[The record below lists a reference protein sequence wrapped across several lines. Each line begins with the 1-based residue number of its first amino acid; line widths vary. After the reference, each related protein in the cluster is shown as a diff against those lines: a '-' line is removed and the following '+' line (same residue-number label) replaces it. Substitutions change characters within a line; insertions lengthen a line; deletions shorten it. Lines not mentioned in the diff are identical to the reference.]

1 MSQRDV
7 NKSTSHVTLTRPK
20 LDARRDVMEVK
31 NQQSLEHR
39 RREVDELRSEL
50 QSLTQTHREKLNQEQ
65 FGINES
71 HLFRNALDC
80 IECII

>member
-1 MSQRDV
+1 M
-7 NKSTSHVTLTRPK
+7 STSHATLTRPK

-50 QSLTQTHREKLNQEQ
+50 QTLTQTHREKLNQEQ

-71 HLFRNALDC
+71 HLFRNARDC
-80 IECII
+80 IERII